1 MSSERTPE
9 RTVNGGSSGNASS
22 AATVTGASL
31 LSACPLPI
39 RERDV
44 ILMGHGSGGRLSA
57 ELVENVILP
66 ALDNPAL
73 EPLDDQAVLDVGS
86 DGERL
91 AFTTDSF
98 VVTPIF
104 FPGGDIGE
112 LAVNGTI
119 NDLAMGG
126 ARPVALSLAFILE
139 EGFPIANLQRVI
151 ESIRTAAARAGV
163 PVVTGDTKVVGHGSG
178 DGIFINTSGVGV
190 VPRGVVLGSARVAP
204 GDAIL
209 LSGTIGDHGIA
220 VLTQREGLEL
230 GGDLRSDTAPLHHLV
245 HTLLEA
251 CPEVHAMRDPTRGG
265 IAATLVEI
273 ASRRGLG
280 IDVDE
285 AAVPIEP
292 DVRGACELLG
302 LDPWLVAN
310 EGKLI
315 AFVPSRHADAALAAL
330 RGHPLGRRAVRI
342 GMVTETH
349 PRSVVAHTPFGSN
362 RVVDLPFHEPLPRI
376 C

>member
-1 MSSERTPE
+1 MSSEPLTGRSGTPA
-9 RTVNGGSSGNASS
+9 RP
-22 AATVTGASL
+22 VTAASL
-31 LSACPLPI
+31 LAASCPLPI

-57 ELVENVILP
+57 ELVEQIILP
-66 ALDNPAL
+66 ALENPAL
-73 EPLDDQAVLDVGS
+73 APLDDQAVLDLAG
-86 DGERL
+86 DGRRF

-139 EGFPIANLQRVI
+139 EGFPLVDLKRVLG
-151 ESIRTAAARAGV
+151 SIRTAAERAGI

-178 DGIFINTSGVGV
+178 DGIFINTSGIGV
-190 VPRGVVLGSARVAP
+190 VPAGLSLGSIRVEP
-204 GDAIL
+204 GDAVL

-230 GGDLRSDTAPLHHLV
+230 GGDIRSDTAPLHDLV
-245 HTLLEA
+245 RALLDG

-273 ASRRGLG
+273 ASRRRVG

-315 AFVPSRHADAALAAL
+315 AFVPARHADAALAAL

-342 GMVTETH
+342 ATVTDAH
-349 PRSVVAHTPFGSN
+349 PGSVVAHTPFGSN